1 MHESG
6 ESEADQTKLKQL
18 LHQDSEVE
26 RSTQAEATDFVKRL
40 LESDHVGA
48 IAMQFKQSL
57 LLSASDLQSIV
68 ADKNGYL
75 KKMNDFE
82 A

>member
-1 MHESG
+1 
-6 ESEADQTKLKQL
+6 
-18 LHQDSEVE
+18 
-26 RSTQAEATDFVKRL
+26 
-40 LESDHVGA
+40 
-48 IAMQFKQSL
+48 MQFKQSL

-82 A
+82 AQCAKIEKEHQALKEELQNML